1 MSAISRRSLVWG
13 FACFALLFPSFAA
26 AQNQDKKPT
35 DKGISGSQLFSG
47 SKIKVELAQTQ
58 IFGVKAEGTK
68 FLYVFDRSSSMEVPK
83 GRPMAA
89 AKAELLASL
98 KDLKSTHQFQVIF
111 YNHLLSVC
119 DAGTGPRMLW
129 GDERGKSTAQE
140 FVTRMKG
147 DGGTKH
153 LPALITALRL
163 QPDVIFFL
171 TDADDPILSLEELE
185 RVRDSNH
192 GTAIHCIEFGSGP
205 QKPGENFMQRL
216 ARENGG
222 KHAYVDT
229 RKLGAP

>member
-1 MSAISRRSLVWG
+1 MLLLSRHLLLLASLS
-13 FACFALLFPSFAA
+13 ALLLAGPFAA
-26 AQNQDKKPT
+26 AQQSNDPT
-35 DKGISGSQLFSG
+35 DKGISGSQKFSG
-47 SKIKVELAQTQ
+47 RNIKVELAQTQ
-58 IFGVKAEGTK
+58 VFGVKGEGTK

-98 KDLKSTHQFQVIF
+98 KDLKSTHQFQIIF

-119 DAGTGPRMLW
+119 DSGSGPRMLW
-129 GDERGKSTAQE
+129 GDERGKATAEE
-140 FVTRMKG
+140 FVRRTKG

-153 LPALITALRL
+153 LPALLTALRL

-171 TDADDPILSLEELE
+171 TDADDPALTAEEMA
-185 RVRDSNH
+185 RVRDSNQ
-192 GTAIHCIEFGSGP
+192 GTVINCIEFGSGD
-205 QKPGENFMQRL
+205 QKAGENFLQRL

-229 RKLGAP
+229 SKLAP